1 MQSSVP
7 VQHKS
12 HAFDS
17 VHVINARCGN
27 IAGNEQCSEAQHVL
41 DNIQAAPVVVRFNG
55 NCLQRLSAIADVHS
69 NMD

>member
-1 MQSSVP
+1 M
-7 VQHKS
+7 
-12 HAFDS
+12 
-17 VHVINARCGN
+17 INMCGN

-55 NCLQRLSAIADVHS
+55 DCLQRLSAIADVHS